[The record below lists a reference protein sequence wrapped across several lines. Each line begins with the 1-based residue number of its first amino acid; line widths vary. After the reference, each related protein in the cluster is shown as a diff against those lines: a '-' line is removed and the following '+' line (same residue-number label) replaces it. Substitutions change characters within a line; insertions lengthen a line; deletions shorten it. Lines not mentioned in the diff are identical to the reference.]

1 MATRQVELTWRE
13 KCDFVSEYN
22 VISSVLVIKNKTIY
36 LTIETYHSVHVQ
48 AFVVYMISVI

>member
-13 KCDFVSEYN
+13 KCEYN